1 MIRTLRGRVNRDGFT
16 LVEVL
21 VTLLLIGLLVGVI
34 LPSVIGQSSKGEN
47 QRVVDDLQAI
57 RSASK
62 MFRLDVQRWP
72 SRLDQLSN
80 APATWADS
88 TDLLG
93 NPIPN
98 GLLGKWNGPYL
109 ERGVVS
115 SPGITTALGGVIL
128 MAFDTVYWGGTPF
141 LRLKTDSLQAV
152 NAEAISAVV
161 DGDTVTTTG
170 RVRFIAPD
178 TLAFLAT
185 PINN

>member
-1 MIRTLRGRVNRDGFT
+1 MTTTDGGRVRREGFT

-80 APATWADS
+80 APVAWTDS

-93 NPIPN
+93 NGIPN
-98 GLLGKWNGPYL
+98 GLLAKWNGPYL
-109 ERGVVS
+109 ERGEVA

-128 MAFDTVYWGGTPF
+128 MAVDTMYWGGTPF
-141 LRLKTDSLQAV
+141 LRIKTDSLQASNV
-152 NAEAISAVV
+152 EAISAIV

-170 RVRFIAPD
+170 RVRFVAPD
-178 TLAFLAT
+178 TLVFLAT

>member
-1 MIRTLRGRVNRDGFT
+1 MTRTHGWRGQHSGFT

-47 QRVVDDLQAI
+47 QRVVDDLQSI

-72 SRLDQLSN
+72 GRLDQLAL
-80 APATWADS
+80 APAQWTDS
-88 TDLLG
+88 TDLMG
-93 NPIPN
+93 NTIPG
-98 GLLGKWNGPYL
+98 GLLAKWNGPYL
-109 ERGVVS
+109 ERGTVVD
-115 SPGITTALGGVIL
+115 PGITTALGGVIL
-128 MAFDTVYWGGTPF
+128 MTFDTLYWGGTPF
-141 LRLKTDSLQAV
+141 LRVKTDSLQAS
-152 NAEAISAVV
+152 NIEAISEIV

-170 RVRFIAPD
+170 RVRFLTPD
-178 TLAFLAT
+178 TLAYLAT